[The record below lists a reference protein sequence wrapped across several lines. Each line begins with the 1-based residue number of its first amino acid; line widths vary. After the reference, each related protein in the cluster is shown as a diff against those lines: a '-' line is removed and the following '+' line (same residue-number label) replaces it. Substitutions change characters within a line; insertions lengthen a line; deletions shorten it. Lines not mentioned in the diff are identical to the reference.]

1 LIFNLSAPKN
11 KNENGGG
18 LRKMNIKYHCEA
30 GGETGYHAHSKA
42 FWARLQKYNDGAG
55 IPINIVLD
63 TSDHPIF
70 YKEYQGIKICYN
82 VYESTLQPE
91 KFFNHILNNWNYFW
105 CPSEWQRQCTINQG
119 FPADRVMVVPEGVS
133 NEFFPVSDKA
143 LADKFT
149 FIIIGK
155 WEYRKTTEEM
165 IKCWFEEF
173 PLEEYPD
180 IKLVLSVDN
189 PFDRN
194 NVNNKLKELENL
206 KDPRIEILHFPP
218 REEYIRILQKSHMY
232 LSCSRSE
239 GWNLPLIESIAC
251 GVPSIC
257 LDYSAQAEFAKNISQ
272 MVKLKEMRPIP
283 NNTFPGEYG
292 EPDFDDFKAKMKYIY
307 ENWDECRARALAGAN
322 FIKQQFS
329 WEKAAETAYN
339 YLLEIQEKHKND
351 KFDDQTFPISGR
363 VNINFIDGAN
373 FDIASS
379 TGNEYHVKF
388 INKDNNSVVYDTK
401 LRPTSET
408 GTCWARPLAKYFIN
422 WKVEVSGINR
432 SEQNNI
438 VNQEQDSDTII
449 IKDSNTNISS
459 KKEYF
464 CHEYN
469 ATGKRVFINLDSKAL
484 GDNIAWMPY
493 VEAFTKKWGCE
504 TYVTTFWNTLF
515 EQAYP
520 DLKFVKP
527 GAVVDGIYAQYKI
540 GCFDNDTTRNRVN
553 WREVPL
559 QKVAAD
565 ILGLPYTELKTKVFV
580 SQEFVRTGRKY
591 VCISDHSTMQSKFW
605 NYPGGWQAIIDYLGD
620 LGYDVIAVSKDQTG
634 LTKIVPINN
643 RQIEEISAIITS
655 SEFFIGVGSGLSW
668 LAWALNKKV
677 IMISGFS
684 DPFVEFQSNNYR
696 ISAPPGKCHGCF
708 NDSKLPF
715 DRSWNWCPRNKNFE
729 CSTTIIPEMVK
740 EKIDLLISHL

>member
-1 LIFNLSAPKN
+1 
-11 KNENGGG
+11 
-18 LRKMNIKYHCEA
+18 MNIKYHCEA
-30 GGETGYHAHSKA
+30 GGETGYHNHSKA
-42 FWARLQKYNDGAG
+42 FWSRLQKYNDGSG

-63 TSDHPIF
+63 TSNHPIF
-70 YKEYQGIKICYN
+70 YKEYHGIKICYN

-91 KFFNHILNNWNYFW
+91 KFFNHILNNWDYFW

-133 NEFFPVSDKA
+133 TEFYPVEDSD

-149 FIIIGK
+149 FAIIGK
-155 WEYRKTTEEM
+155 WEYRKSTEEM
-165 IKCWFEEF
+165 INCWFEEF
-173 PLEEYPD
+173 PIEKYPNVRL
-180 IKLVLSVDN
+180 ILSVDN
-189 PFDRN
+189 PFDRD
-194 NVNNKLKELENL
+194 NVNNKLKEIENL
-206 KDPRIEILHFPP
+206 RDPRVEIFHFPP
-218 REEYIRILQKSHMY
+218 REEYIKLLQKSHMY

-239 GWNLPLIESIAC
+239 GWNLPLIEAIAC

-257 LDYSAQAEFAKNISQ
+257 LDYSAQAEFSRNISHS
-272 MVKLKEMRPIP
+272 VKLKEMRSIP
-283 NNTFPGEYG
+283 NNSFPGEYG
-292 EPDFDDFKAKMKYIY
+292 EPDFDDFKAKMKYVY
-307 ENWDECRARALAGAN
+307 ENWDECRARALKGAN
-322 FIKQQFS
+322 FIKQQYS
-329 WEKAAETAYN
+329 WEKAAEIAHD

-363 VNINFIDGAN
+363 VNVNFIDGAN
-373 FDIASS
+373 FDIASN

-388 INKDNNSVVYDTK
+388 INKDNNNVIYDTK
-401 LRPTSET
+401 LRPTAET

-422 WKVEVSGINR
+422 WKVEVSAVTKSI
-432 SEQNNI
+432 SESENKI
-438 VNQEQDSDTII
+438 VEQDSDTIV
-449 IKDSNTNISS
+449 IKGGNNNTT

-493 VEAFTKKWGCE
+493 VDAFTKKWGCE
-504 TYVTTFWNTLF
+504 TYVTTFWNILF
-515 EQAYP
+515 EKAYP
-520 DLKFVKP
+520 NLKFVRP
-527 GAVVDGIYAQYKI
+527 GAVVDGLYAQYKI
-540 GCFDNDTTRNRVN
+540 GCFDNDTTRNKVN

-565 ILGLPYTELKTKVFV
+565 ILGLPYVEMKTKVSV
-580 SQEFVRTGRKY
+580 SQEFVRTGRKF

-620 LGYDVIAVSKDQTG
+620 LGYDVVAVSKDQTG

-643 RQIEEISAIITS
+643 RQIEEIAAIIKA

-677 IMISGFS
+677 IMVSGFS
-684 DPFVEFQSNNYR
+684 DPFIEFQSNNYR

-708 NDSKLPF
+708 NDSKLVF

-729 CSTTIIPEMVK
+729 CSTSITPEMVK

>member
-565 ILGLPYTELKTKVFV
+565 ILGLPYVELKTKVSV

-620 LGYDVIAVSKDQTG
+620 LGYDVVAVSKDQTG

-643 RQIEEISAIITS
+643 RQIEEISAIITA

-729 CSTTIIPEMVK
+729 CSTTITPEMVK

>member
-1 LIFNLSAPKN
+1 
-11 KNENGGG
+11 
-18 LRKMNIKYHCEA
+18 MNIKYHCEA

-493 VEAFTKKWGCE
+493 VEAFAKKWGCE

-527 GAVVDGIYAQYKI
+527 GAVVNGIYAQYKI

-565 ILGLPYTELKTKVFV
+565 ILGLPYVELKTKVSV

-620 LGYDVIAVSKDQTG
+620 LGYDVVAVSKDQTG

-643 RQIEEISAIITS
+643 RQIEEISAIITA